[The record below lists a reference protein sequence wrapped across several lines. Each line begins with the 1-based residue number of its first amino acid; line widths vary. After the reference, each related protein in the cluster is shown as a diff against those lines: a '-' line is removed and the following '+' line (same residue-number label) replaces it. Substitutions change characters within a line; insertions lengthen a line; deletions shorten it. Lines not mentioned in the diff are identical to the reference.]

1 MADGSAACVCVLF
14 YGSDDYCFKLAQRV
28 LNEPMRELASLDV
41 DFRFGLNAVGERT
54 RQFVRR
60 QASLFFK
67 NAVVFESR
75 SNILKYPMMREL
87 FAARDI
93 TAPFVVWFDDDSC
106 FAPSTCAENWLA
118 RITAQMRVCALAGSV
133 RRSRLVGGQ
142 AEWIRAQSWF
152 AGKEPVPYVQ
162 FVSGSWWTA
171 TSAVLR
177 QFDWPP
183 PDMRQKG
190 ADVMLGELCRQHN
203 LPIAHF
209 RDGVWINANDDGVE
223 AAAPRR
229 QTEGV
234 AVGADYKL

>member
-41 DFRFGLNAVGERT
+41 DFRFGLNAVGDRT
-54 RQFVRR
+54 KQFVRR
-60 QASLFFK
+60 QAALFFK
-67 NAVVFESR
+67 HARIVESDL
-75 SNILKYPMMREL
+75 NILKYPMMRQL

-106 FAPSTCAENWLA
+106 FAPQTCAESWLS

-133 RRSRLVGGQ
+133 RKSRLVGGQ
-142 AEWIRAQSWF
+142 ADWIRAQSWY
-152 AGKEPVPYVQ
+152 AGKEPIPYVQ
-162 FVSGSWWTA
+162 FVSGSWWA
-171 TSAVLR
+171 ASADMLR
-177 QFDWPP
+177 DFDWPP

-190 ADVMLGELCRQHN
+190 AEVMLGELCRQHD

-209 RDGVWINANDDGVE
+209 RDGVWINANDAGVE

-229 QTEGV
+229 QSEGA
-234 AVGADYKL
+234 AVGADYLP